1 MRKRRYHMLSQDPVD
16 YTDTPIPIVHNIVA
30 TSKISFNFEELDLIK
45 IQTMLPFSFYDKK
58 RFAAVTI
65 RLSYPECT
73 ALLFSSGRLVITGAR
88 TWYESIYSCGY
99 ICKLLRSIYP
109 DKIFHLVKCDIQ
121 NIVGHV
127 ELPIASGKLDLDTM
141 YQHLQLNCT
150 YQKLLFPG
158 LIYRPESS
166 PVVLLCFYSGRI
178 VITGGKHLKDIFDG
192 WARLWPIIKKFIVE
206 IDKESLQAH
215 SPLSCE
221 DTDHTLCQ
229 SKHHTHFE
237 TAAEALTLPSTETA
251 VHLASLAHTFPE
263 VSSL

>member
-1 MRKRRYHMLSQDPVD
+1 MLSQEPVEVGD
-16 YTDTPIPIVHNIVA
+16 APTPVVHNIVA
-30 TSKISFNFEELDLIK
+30 TSKITFNFEELDLVE
-45 IQTMLPFSFYDKK
+45 IQMMLPFSFYDKK

-88 TWYESIYSCGY
+88 TWYESIYSSGY
-99 ICKLLRSIYP
+99 ICKLLREMYP
-109 DKIFHLVKCDIQ
+109 DKEFYLVKCDIQ

-127 ELPIASGKLDLDTM
+127 ELPLEDGKLDLDTM

-158 LIYRPESS
+158 LIYRPENS

-192 WARLWPIIKKFIVE
+192 WARLWPVIRKFIVYPQLDE
-206 IDKESLQAH
+206 VDKPGDSLSSSCPGS
-215 SPLSCE
+215 SPMPLIK
-221 DTDHTLCQ
+221 T
-229 SKHHTHFE
+229 
-237 TAAEALTLPSTETA
+237 
-251 VHLASLAHTFPE
+251 
-263 VSSL
+263 